1 MSNSPGLYERG
12 TPLSFKIE
20 AGIALLTL
28 NYPANGNALS
38 PTMLLALEQA
48 WQRVE
53 ADPEVR
59 VAIITGAGE
68 RHFCTGAD
76 VSALEVGQGGLLDI
90 SYAEANRF
98 SPRMCAVTKPVI
110 CAVNGL
116 VNGGGLHFVADSD
129 IVIACETAQF
139 MDTHVSV
146 GQVSALESVGVV
158 RRAGVGAALLMALAG
173 ASYRM
178 PASRA
183 YMVGLV
189 DLLEP
194 TAADVLSRAFE
205 LARNMCKNS
214 PQAMAL
220 SKRAIW
226 GATELPD
233 PAAAEQGWGLLK
245 SQWRHVDF
253 VEGPKAFLEKR
264 APQWNPDPNA
274 KR

>member
-1 MSNSPGLYERG
+1 MSHEPELHERG
-12 TPLSFKIE
+12 TPLSFKVE
-20 AGIALLTL
+20 AGVALLTL
-28 NYPANGNALS
+28 NHPINGNALS
-38 PTMLLALEQA
+38 PAMLLALEQA

-53 ADPEVR
+53 TDPELR

-76 VSALEVGQGGLLDI
+76 VSALQVGQGGLHDV
-90 SYAEANRF
+90 SYATANRF
-98 SPRMCAVTKPVI
+98 SPRMCGVSKPVI

-178 PASRA
+178 PAARA
-183 YMVGLV
+183 YMLGLV

-205 LARNMCKNS
+205 LARNLCKNS

-226 GATELPD
+226 GATEHPD
-233 PAAAEQGWGLLK
+233 PAAAEHGWDLLK

-253 VEGPKAFLEKR
+253 AEGPKAFLEKR

>member
-1 MSNSPGLYERG
+1 MSNSPELHEHGV
-12 TPLSFKIE
+12 PLSFKIE
-20 AGIALLTL
+20 AGVALLTL
-28 NYPANGNALS
+28 NHPANGNALS
-38 PTMLLALEQA
+38 PAMLLALEQA
-48 WQRVE
+48 WTRVE
-53 ADPEVR
+53 TDPEVR
-59 VAIITGAGE
+59 VAIITGSGE

-76 VSALEVGQGGLLDI
+76 VSALRVGQGGLLDVP
-90 SYAEANRF
+90 YAAANRF
-98 SPRMCAVTKPVI
+98 SSRMCHVTKPVI

-158 RRAGVGAALLMALAG
+158 RRAGVGTALLMALAG

-194 TAADVLSRAFE
+194 MPADVLRRAHE
-205 LARNMCKNS
+205 LAQGMCGNS
-214 PQAMAL
+214 PRAMAL

-233 PAAAEQGWGLLK
+233 PAAAEHGWELLK

-253 VEGPKAFLEKR
+253 AEGPKAFLEKR
-264 APQWNPDPNA
+264 VPRWDPDPNA
-274 KR
+274 SR